1 MGMAKLVEWEKTLG
15 AAQNTA
21 QAQLLDPICGR
32 KVSGSNPFA
41 EYKQRKY
48 YFCSE
53 GCRSQFQARTER
65 FRLTELAKA
74 GALLTPGKVRWG
86 LS

>member
-1 MGMAKLVEWEKTLG
+1 MAKLVEWEEHGGVAETG
-15 AAQNTA
+15 
-21 QAQLLDPICGR
+21 QLHLDPICGR
-32 KVSGSNPFA
+32 RVREPANLSA

-53 GCRSQFQARTER
+53 NCRGRFHERTEK
-65 FRLTELAKA
+65 FRVTELARA
-74 GALLTPGKVRWG
+74 GALLSPGKVRWG

>member
-1 MGMAKLVEWEKTLG
+1 MAKLVEWEKTVG
-15 AAQNTA
+15 AAANTA
-21 QAQLLDPICGR
+21 QPQQQLDPICGR
-32 KVSGSNPFA
+32 KVSGKVPTT

-48 YFCSE
+48 YFCSD
-53 GCRSQFQARTER
+53 GCLAQFNSRTEK